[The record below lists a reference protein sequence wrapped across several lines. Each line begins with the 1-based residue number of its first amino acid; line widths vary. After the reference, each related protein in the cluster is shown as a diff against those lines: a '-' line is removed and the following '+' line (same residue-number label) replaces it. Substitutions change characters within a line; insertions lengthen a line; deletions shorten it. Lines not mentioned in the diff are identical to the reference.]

1 MSEAKQKDD
10 LRARTKEFAGAIIDL
25 FIALDRRRDEVR
37 VVGNQMLRSGTSVAA
52 QYREASRARSP
63 EEFISKIDC
72 CAQET
77 DETQLWL
84 ELLTEKCS
92 VPPQKTDSLIKES
105 NELISIFVTM
115 SKRTKANKMV
125 LHGILWLGRKG
136 CEKTPGWKH
145 TIKFSANTMEEC
157 SDLPKVGRFPG
168 WICVWKRS
176 GWNCDWLGKEAG
188 RFARN
193 VARA

>member
-1 MSEAKQKDD
+1 MSEAKRKED
-10 LRARTKEFAGAIIDL
+10 LRARTKEFAAAIIDL
-25 FIALDRRRDEVR
+25 FVSLDRQRDEVR

-115 SKRTKANKMV
+115 SKRAKANK
-125 LHGILWLGRKG
+125 I
-136 CEKTPGWKH
+136 
-145 TIKFSANTMEEC
+145 ANK
-157 SDLPKVGRFPG
+157 PH
-168 WICVWKRS
+168 
-176 GWNCDWLGKEAG
+176 
-188 RFARN
+188 
-193 VARA
+193 

>member
-1 MSEAKQKDD
+1 MSEAKRKDD

-25 FIALDRRRDEVR
+25 FIALDRRKDAVR

-72 CAQET
+72 CAQEA

-115 SKRTKANKMV
+115 SKRTKANK
-125 LHGILWLGRKG
+125 I
-136 CEKTPGWKH
+136 
-145 TIKFSANTMEEC
+145 ANK
-157 SDLPKVGRFPG
+157 PH
-168 WICVWKRS
+168 
-176 GWNCDWLGKEAG
+176 
-188 RFARN
+188 
-193 VARA
+193 

>member
-1 MSEAKQKDD
+1 MSEAKRKED
-10 LRARTKEFAGAIIDL
+10 LRARTKEFAAAIIDL
-25 FIALDRRRDEVR
+25 FVSLDRRRDEVR

-92 VPPQKTDSLIKES
+92 VPPQKTDSLIKET
-105 NELISIFVTM
+105 NELISIFGTM
-115 SKRTKANKMV
+115 SKRTKANK
-125 LHGILWLGRKG
+125 I
-136 CEKTPGWKH
+136 
-145 TIKFSANTMEEC
+145 ANK
-157 SDLPKVGRFPG
+157 PH
-168 WICVWKRS
+168 
-176 GWNCDWLGKEAG
+176 
-188 RFARN
+188 
-193 VARA
+193 